1 MQLNCNFQLR
11 VPENDRTKMIE
22 RSKAVGHGLE
32 DEDQVSTEIQGW
44 AIFHCI

>member
-22 RSKAVGHGLE
+22 RSKAVE
-32 DEDQVSTEIQGW
+32 DEDQMSTEIQGW